1 MLTPASKLLIV
12 EDDEDIR
19 ETLAELLS
27 LEGFDVMTATNGKD
41 ALDQL
46 EQAAVLPNLIIL
58 DLMMPVMDGPAFR
71 SQQCLNPVLAAI
83 PVVVMSADGRLEARQ
98 AEMKTAD
105 FLRKPVDINRVLAVV
120 HKHCTQTN

>member
-1 MLTPASKLLIV
+1 MLMQPSKLLIV

-19 ETLAELLS
+19 ETLAELLA
-27 LEGFDVMTATNGKD
+27 LEGFAVLTATNGKD

-46 EQAAVLPNLIIL
+46 SALETLPSLIIL
-58 DLMMPVMDGPAFR
+58 DLMMPVMDGPTFR
-71 SQQCLNPVLAAI
+71 AQQCLVPRLADI

-105 FLRKPVDINRVLAVV
+105 FLRKPVDINRVLTVV
-120 HKHCTQTN
+120 HKHCKTDA